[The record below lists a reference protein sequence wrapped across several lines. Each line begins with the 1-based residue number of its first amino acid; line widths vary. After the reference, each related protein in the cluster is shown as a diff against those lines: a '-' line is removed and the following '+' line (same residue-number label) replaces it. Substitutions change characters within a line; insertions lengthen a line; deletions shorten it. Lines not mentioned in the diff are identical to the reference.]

1 MLIIFTNIWA
11 LSISKSRSLLYCNK
25 QPSEVVFPICCG
37 AKLQHAFKLQ
47 FGHLLV
53 LWSWMSV
60 FTSMCL
66 MFSLWKMGM
75 LIRPIVLRIKWSDI
89 SKVLNTVFTLLFYY
103 KEIRVPCWLKFE
115 VGNEGVAASQRPYL
129 PLIHILIIQWWRFL
143 PCYEWLLKNN
153 KAKCPK
159 R

>member
-11 LSISKSRSLLYCNK
+11 LSISKTRSLLYCKK
-25 QPSEVVFPICCG
+25 QPSEVVSPICCG

-53 LWSWMSV
+53 LWLWMSV
-60 FTSMCL
+60 FTSVCL
-66 MFSLWKMGM
+66 MFCLWKMGM
-75 LIRPIVLRIKWSDI
+75 LVRPTVLRMKWSDTG
-89 SKVLNTVFTLLFYY
+89 KVLNTVFTLLFYY
-103 KEIRVPCWLKFE
+103 KEIRSCMLVEIWGGEWWSSCKPE
-115 VGNEGVAASQRPYL
+115 A
-129 PLIHILIIQWWRFL
+129 IHTSNSYVNYSVWRFL

-159 R
+159 H